1 MYIISKKKDYY
12 DGVAGT
18 TGIDKTIVYER
29 DIIEVEDN
37 DMPIFFQKKTFFNNF
52 RGREDNP
59 FYKLGN
65 SHIDNLYW
73 KIYPY
78 HSYFI
83 IGFCGK
89 LYVGFKLYSIDKNT
103 NDYNNVITTITYD
116 QEFMIQLFDKKT
128 YRVHF
133 QDNLNHVLQYD
144 AMDWFRKM
152 NTPCFIFDQNYSGM
166 SHIDLKFNRSNH
178 DSKFIINPLL
188 KEYEFYKLFDTFQAF
203 QEIQMFIGGV
213 LGNREKEI
221 VNVADKYKI
230 EQHGFDKWSFR
241 KMPED
246 KK

>member
-37 DMPIFFQKKTFFNNF
+37 DMPEFFRKTTYFNHF

-89 LYVGFKLYSIDKNT
+89 LYVGFKLYSLNKDT

-116 QEFMIQLFDKKT
+116 QEFMIQLFDRET
-128 YRVHF
+128 YWGHF

-188 KEYEFYKLFDTFQAF
+188 KKYEFYKLFDTFQAF

-230 EQHGFDKWSFR
+230 EQHGFDKYSFR
-241 KMPED
+241 KD
-246 KK
+246 KEIK